1 MSSDTAFLEIRMAFD
16 SSASSSSLS
25 SSSADCVVLFCNWFQ
40 KWAKKVPLIV
50 SLQNPNTHQNK
61 NGSPR
66 GCKPQTETG
75 SSLSVQMFKNWLVRW
90 NNDRS
95 DLWLESLQSLP
106 RTLHDLALQAQA
118 SSLTSLFLLTMFQ
131 LHWLFFQS
139 FGYTILSS
147 DSGALQMLF
156 SMLRNLIPHCPS
168 FYLFNSFIFLFKIT
182 FLGMFSLYPR

>member
-25 SSSADCVVLFCNWFQ
+25 SSADCVLFFNWFQ

-90 NNDRS
+90 NHDRS

-106 RTLHDLALQAQA
+106 GTLHDLALQAQA
-118 SSLTSLFLLTMFQ
+118 SSLTNVFLLTMFQ
-131 LHWLFFQS
+131 RHWLFFQS
-139 FGYTILSS
+139 FGCTILSC
-147 DSGALQMLF
+147 DSRALQMLF
-156 SMLRNLIPHCPS
+156 SVLRNLIPHCLS
-168 FYLFNSFIFLFKIT
+168 CYRFNSFIFLFKIT